1 MNFTLYRIN
10 RQLELLSTRT
20 DRIRARPCR
29 DSLIRRMERLNI
41 AHHLVLVKMKEAL
54 ATE

>member
-1 MNFTLYRIN
+1 
-10 RQLELLSTRT
+10 
-20 DRIRARPCR
+20 
-29 DSLIRRMERLNI
+29 LIRRMERLNI